1 MANKK
6 QPDSSAEER
15 RRSLEEDLKAFL
27 KAGNEIQY
35 IEDGVSAQ
43 DPQGQGKQLRLS
55 RPKSD
60 APAAPAAAGTAAA
73 DTATVAATEEETKKP
88 AEK

>member
-6 QPDSSAEER
+6 HPDSSAEER
-15 RRSLEEDLKAFL
+15 RRALEGDLEAFL
-27 KAGNEIQY
+27 KAGNKIQY
-35 IEDGVSAQ
+35 IDDGISAQ

-55 RPKSD
+55 RPKTD
-60 APAAPAAAGTAAA
+60 APAAAATIETSPAAK
-73 DTATVAATEEETKKP
+73 EESKKP